1 MRAALIGCGKIA
13 FWHRSALVRAGVD
26 LVATVDR
33 DPQRAALTAAPVP
46 GCRPFT
52 DVAEMLR
59 EARPDVVH
67 VLTPPSTHA
76 ALAIQAAQAGVHALV
91 EKPVAYS
98 VDEADAML
106 AAAAEHGTHLIA
118 VHNYLFKPSV
128 LKARRLVA
136 EGAVGDVVHV
146 EAYYGQFGEHQ
157 EKGAHWSSDLP
168 GGSFTNYLP
177 HLVYLQEAFLGEL
190 RGVSGVSV
198 GTDPA
203 TGEQSELTVL
213 VEGANGPGVMTVSK
227 RTQPY
232 AKYVRIFGTRG
243 IVHADLVS
251 EVTAINRA
259 RRVPRLISKVL
270 FNLEVM
276 PQFGVGTVVNSA
288 RFATKSLPNMPDL
301 HTFVAEL
308 YAALDA
314 GQAPPEGA
322 RGTDGRKVMQVLEQV
337 WERMP
342 APAVPPTQAELTPA
356 AARPAP
362 LSRIEHRV
370 ADAGVGGKVL
380 VTGAGGYLGRHLVAA
395 LYRCGADVRALV
407 RDAGRVPAE
416 VRSQAEVVFGNL
428 VDEDAVRRAM
438 EGVDLVVHCAA
449 VTTNNVPWAVHQ
461 QTNVD
466 GTRVVYEAARAAGVK
481 RLVHISSVIV
491 YGTAP
496 QTNGNG
502 NGAVPES
509 APYPAQPDRWAYYLR
524 SKVAAEQV
532 VREAPGGGPEVVVL
546 RPGLIYGPGAEG
558 PVTRGLV
565 QLGSVRLTLG
575 RGRNALPLTYVDN
588 VVDGILLALTS
599 PNAAGGAFNLVDDPQ
614 PPAREAAKQ
623 ADAVTQGGVRFVGL
637 PPAPLKV
644 LASRLEAKAAEANAE
659 TPPKL
664 SNFQIASATRDV
676 RYATTRAR
684 EDLGWEPEIGLE
696 EGLRRTLG

>member
-1 MRAALIGCGKIA
+1 
-13 FWHRSALVRAGVD
+13 
-26 LVATVDR
+26 
-33 DPQRAALTAAPVP
+33 
-46 GCRPFT
+46 
-52 DVAEMLR
+52 
-59 EARPDVVH
+59 
-67 VLTPPSTHA
+67 
-76 ALAIQAAQAGVHALV
+76 
-91 EKPVAYS
+91 
-98 VDEADAML
+98 
-106 AAAAEHGTHLIA
+106 
-118 VHNYLFKPSV
+118 
-128 LKARRLVA
+128 
-136 EGAVGDVVHV
+136 
-146 EAYYGQFGEHQ
+146 
-157 EKGAHWSSDLP
+157 
-168 GGSFTNYLP
+168 
-177 HLVYLQEAFLGEL
+177 
-190 RGVSGVSV
+190 
-198 GTDPA
+198 
-203 TGEQSELTVL
+203 
-213 VEGANGPGVMTVSK
+213 
-227 RTQPY
+227 
-232 AKYVRIFGTRG
+232 
-243 IVHADLVS
+243 
-251 EVTAINRA
+251 
-259 RRVPRLISKVL
+259 VL

-314 GQAPPEGA
+314 GQAPPEGT
-322 RGTDGRKVMQVLEQV
+322 RGTDGRTVMQVLEQV

-342 APAVPPTQAELTPA
+342 APAAPPAQAELTPA
-356 AARPAP
+356 AAKPAP
-362 LSRIEHRV
+362 RSRIEHRV

-380 VTGAGGYLGRHLVAA
+380 VTGAAGYLGRHLVAA
-395 LYRCGADVRALV
+395 LHRCGADVRALV

-449 VTTNNVPWAVHQ
+449 VTTNNVPWTVHQ

-502 NGAVPES
+502 NGAVAES
-509 APYPAQPDRWAYYLR
+509 TPYPAEPDRWAYYLR

-532 VREAPGGGPEVVVL
+532 VRDAPDGGPEVVVL

-558 PVTRGLV
+558 PVTKGLV

-588 VVDGILLALTS
+588 VVDGILLALVS

-614 PPAREAAKQ
+614 PRAREAARQ
-623 ADAVTQGGVRFVGL
+623 ADAVAQGGVRFVGL
-637 PPAPLKV
+637 PPAPLKA